1 MAFDD
6 KSLQAVSD
14 FDVIEF
20 ARNIMSEVEALRSY
34 NSDQS
39 DDSTA
44 QKENKPTESRLNAF
58 FRLIGLPMFVHME
71 KKDKNNKKS
80 GDLSGERIL
89 TPGFYGSKLSDYEI
103 NDTDKDGI
111 SSDLFIREG
120 NLLNIESSIGTP
132 EMDER
137 MSLAL
142 YKAIELAPDVTE
154 DITRDVYKKLFP
166 LITSYME
173 VTPVKNETARPFL
186 QYTKDQMPD
195 SQTTLYKPFIETVI
209 RIRYVSGANAGNA
222 ASVQKYTD
230 ITNLLQTKLGDSL
243 YKTISSSTTNVFNS
257 ANADGVLENLILRKL
272 IMAIPQLADKW
283 YNLQKVQEGL
293 GQRSG
298 YVVSIKTSS
307 SQSNTFAKRTDSNA
321 SISVVDT
328 QYGWKLQIL
337 QKKLALDEA
346 MQMLLPSD
354 DSISGT
360 DKTGVTKNTVFMSL
374 VAPFTKLLMPDY
386 DETKSEIAKIEGLIQ
401 QETQRM
407 EKLRLQLEMM
417 TGEFTGLSIIDVVA
431 IIIALF
437 AIGKQ
442 FLIYLLDDA
451 TKAEMKKDK
460 VLAEALS
467 SVVKLDE
474 VDGAQRAVA
483 QLETTVKWVYDLLN
497 AFIESNSNKSK
508 RSKKTE
514 TKTDTN
520 GPENPN
526 DVNYINPKSFADT
539 SSTTGE

>member
-1 MAFDD
+1 MTFD
-6 KSLQAVSD
+6 KNLQAVSD

-20 ARNIMSEVEALRSY
+20 ARNIMSEVDSLRSFEFE
-34 NSDQS
+34 QA
-39 DDSTA
+39 DDNTEK
-44 QKENKPTESRLNAF
+44 KEHKPIESRLNAF

-173 VTPVKNETARPFL
+173 ITPVKNETARPFL

-195 SQTTLYKPFIETVI
+195 SQTTLYKSFIETVI
-209 RIRYVSGANAGNA
+209 RIRYVSGANAENSAGT
-222 ASVQKYTD
+222 QKYTD
-230 ITNLLQTKLGDSL
+230 ITEQLQKKLGDTL
-243 YKTISSSTTNVFNS
+243 YSTISKSTTNVFS
-257 ANADGVLENLILRKL
+257 GANADGVLENLILRKL
-272 IMAIPQLADKW
+272 IMAIPQLANKW

-298 YVVSIKTSS
+298 YVVSVKTSS
-307 SQSNTFAKRTDSNA
+307 SQSNAFGKRTDSNA
-321 SISVVDT
+321 SISVVDS

-337 QKKLALDEA
+337 QKKLAVDEA

-354 DSISGT
+354 DTISGT

-386 DETKSEIAKIEGLIQ
+386 DETKSEIARIEGLIQ

-417 TGEFTGLSIIDVVA
+417 TGEFTGLSVIDVIAV
-431 IIIALF
+431 IIALF
-437 AIGKQ
+437 AINKQ
-442 FLIYLLDDA
+442 DLIFMLDND
-451 TKAEMKKDK
+451 TKTEMKKDK

-467 SVVKLDE
+467 SITFLNE
-474 VDGAQRAVA
+474 VDDAKEAVT

-497 AFIESNSNKSK
+497 AFIKSNANKSE
-508 RSKKTE
+508 RSKNVQTL
-514 TKTDTN
+514 TDAN
-520 GPENPN
+520 GPENP
-526 DVNYINPKSFADT
+526 DDIALMPLDT
-539 SSTTGE
+539 SSTTGG